1 MGLDDEQRIHLKNVL
16 ASGDKLKTSDLL
28 CCYYPEELA
37 PLEGND
43 RNKTPNKHLS
53 DLASLG
59 LVAYEQNDGR
69 KGGKGDGGEPAAVHH
84 GAAP

>member
-1 MGLDDEQRIHLKNVL
+1 M
-16 ASGDKLKTSDLL
+16 
-28 CCYYPEELA
+28 
-37 PLEGND
+37 EGND

-69 KGGKGDGGEPAAVHH
+69 KGGEGDGGEPAAVHH